1 MIPPGLPSRSSSAQ
15 NSATQPIS
23 SQSPLSRPTTAPL
36 SRCDENFPSLGHTL
50 QIVTGYFQLR
60 KCAVAKFDLAVQAR
74 AALTKEGEHKSVL
87 MIEKIE
93 ENEKKIYESI
103 EKCYVALRRLVPL
116 IDESVLFHNHPGKG
130 ATDTMDMIYNDKL
143 TKDDL
148 VIPILAKVVSI
159 FLDVDLA
166 ESQRT
171 HTPLSR
177 DRVFTKLM
185 RVILGLEIKATEESM
200 GIRQVGVDVNVAV

>member
-1 MIPPGLPSRSSSAQ
+1 M
-15 NSATQPIS
+15 
-23 SQSPLSRPTTAPL
+23 
-36 SRCDENFPSLGHTL
+36 
-50 QIVTGYFQLR
+50 
-60 KCAVAKFDLAVQAR
+60 QAR